1 MSKLIE
7 CLHRRQD
14 GTTVTFDANERWP
27 AGKYVFKPILIGGGH
42 AAQVDN
48 AEHAERLLEFPKSYR
63 LVSAQDEVAQVSV
76 PSITSNTNQVVPPQN
91 GDGNDDDAWD
101 AVKAMGLPVAK
112 ILPLV
117 STWSHEQIRDAIDA
131 EQAKSEPRETVVK
144 RLVAALKGEAES

>member
-7 CLHRRQD
+7 CLHRRHD
-14 GTTVTFDANERWP
+14 GTTVTFDASERWP

-48 AEHAERLLEFPKSYR
+48 AEHAARLLEFPKSYR

-91 GDGNDDDAWD
+91 DDDAWD

-117 STWSHEQIRDAIDA
+117 ATWSPEQIRDALDA

-144 RLVAALKGEAES
+144 RLVSALKGEAES

>member
-27 AGKYVFKPILIGGGH
+27 AGKYVFKPILLGGGH

-48 AEHAERLLEFPKSYR
+48 AEHAARLLEFPKSYR

-76 PSITSNTNQVVPPQN
+76 PSITSNTNPVVPPQN

-101 AVKAMGLPVAK
+101 AVKAMSLPVAK

-117 STWSHEQIRDAIDA
+117 STWSHEQIRDALDA
-131 EQAKSEPRETVVK
+131 EQAKPEPRETVVK